1 MDWDFW
7 RMNMNSNIKRRT
19 TLTEDVET
27 FIAPL
32 LSQDKILG
40 LTELQPLIL
49 AESLKE
55 QLKQATP
62 RMINDAGAK
71 LVTIYGEKLILLL
84 NVYLTTLDNM
94 VNYRDG
100 QADQADNATV
110 KLLNELLKQVLFVHL
125 GLPHNRDGRQTPID
139 AGKAAVGLR
148 SIMNVVTSATESAVD
163 ATSIRVYNDILHYYQ
178 SMQVTFGSF
187 WLTLLTRILGIK
199 ATSQSESETL
209 LALAKMADRFD
220 FSKLNNAYTTL
231 LTGDLNLS
239 SFELEKFDASHM
251 TSYQLNLAPD
261 LDAQVMPSAWQM
273 YLDGQWKNDAE
284 TVTFILEW
292 LATHLLLQNPGK
304 VLFLYSPGGSGKT
317 LLLDAIRAMLSPQLT
332 ASVPTD
338 QLDRQFG
345 LEYLLQGDRQTVVRA
360 NLVDENAINKGIDWS
375 KIKRLADVNA
385 VMNVDRKNT
394 SSLLLPMN
402 IQCTF
407 AMNSLNVQTNNV
419 ETTYAVQR
427 KVCLLQFEKSFSK
440 EEMDEGLGQRMIG
453 ELPQLG
459 GVLIQTL
466 KEMKGRGDMV
476 PKESPKMLA
485 DKRKWFANMTKD
497 NSPVASFVTEMIQQV
512 NDESI
517 TRVEL
522 LDAFVAYCMKRDVP
536 KNGFDSPRR
545 FFPELR
551 RVLKNNGIEVVE
563 NNAHTSPKFLNLV
576 ITEESDNEAI

>member
-1 MDWDFW
+1 
-7 RMNMNSNIKRRT
+7 MNSNIKHRT
-19 TLTEDVET
+19 TLAKDVET
-27 FIAPL
+27 FITPL
-32 LSQDKILG
+32 LSQDKIVG
-40 LTELQPLIL
+40 LTEFRPLML
-49 AESLKE
+49 AESLKD
-55 QLKQATP
+55 QLQQANITTL
-62 RMINDAGAK
+62 NDACSK
-71 LVTIYGEKLILLL
+71 LVSIYGEKLISFL
-84 NVYLTTLDNM
+84 NVYLGTLGKKLD
-94 VNYRDG
+94 YRDG
-100 QADQADNATV
+100 HIEQADNATV
-110 KLLNELLKQVLFVHL
+110 QLLNELLKEALFVHL
-125 GLPHNRDGRQTPID
+125 GLPRNRNGHQTPID

-148 SIMNVVTSATESAVD
+148 SLMDVVTLKTESPVD
-163 ATSIRVYNDILHYYQ
+163 ATSVRVYNDRLHYYQ
-178 SMQVTFGSF
+178 ALQSTFGSF

-199 ATSQSESETL
+199 ATIQSEIETL
-209 LALAKMADRFD
+209 LALAKLGEKFD
-220 FSKLNNAYTTL
+220 FSELNKSYTTL

-239 SFELEKFDASHM
+239 TFELEPFDARHM
-251 TSYQLNLAPD
+251 TSYQLNLAPN
-261 LDAQVMPSAWQM
+261 LDAQVMPPAWQM
-273 YLDGQWKNDAE
+273 YLDGQWENDEE
-284 TVTFILEW
+284 TVMFIREW

-360 NLVDENAINKGIDWS
+360 NLVDENSLYKSIDWS
-375 KIKRLADVNA
+375 KIKRLADINA

-402 IQCTF
+402 VQCTF

-427 KVCLLQFEKSFSK
+427 KVCLLRFEKSFSK

-459 GVLIQTL
+459 GLLIQTL

-476 PKESPKMLA
+476 PKESHKMLA
-485 DKRKWFANMTKD
+485 DKKAWFASMTQD
-497 NSPVASFVTEMIQQV
+497 NSPVASFATERLQQK
-512 NDESI
+512 NDESV
-517 TRVEL
+517 TRIEL
-522 LDAFVAYCMKRDVP
+522 LDAFVDYCVKRDIP
-536 KNGFDSPRR
+536 KIGFDSPRR

-563 NNAHTSPKFLNLV
+563 NNSHTSPKFLNLI
-576 ITEESDNEAI
+576 ITGDTDDEAI

>member
-1 MDWDFW
+1 M
-7 RMNMNSNIKRRT
+7 
-19 TLTEDVET
+19 EDVET
-27 FIAPL
+27 FITPL
-32 LSQDKILG
+32 LSQDKIVG
-40 LTELQPLIL
+40 LTEFRPLIL
-49 AESLKE
+49 AESLKD
-55 QLKQATP
+55 QLKQANITTL
-62 RMINDAGAK
+62 NDAGSK
-71 LVTIYGEKLILLL
+71 LVSIYGEKLISFL
-84 NVYLTTLDNM
+84 NVYLGTLGKKLD
-94 VNYRDG
+94 YRDG
-100 QADQADNATV
+100 HIEQADNTAV
-110 KLLNELLKQVLFVHL
+110 QLLNELLKEALFAHL
-125 GLPHNRDGRQTPID
+125 GLPRNRDGHQTPID
-139 AGKAAVGLR
+139 AGKAAIGLR

-178 SMQVTFGSF
+178 ALQSTFGSF

-239 SFELEKFDASHM
+239 TFELEPFNASHM
-251 TSYQLNLAPD
+251 TSYQLNLAPN
-261 LDAQVMPSAWQM
+261 LDAQVIPPAWQM
-273 YLDGQWKNDAE
+273 YLDGQWKNDEE
-284 TVTFILEW
+284 TVTFIREW

-360 NLVDENAINKGIDWS
+360 NLVDENSLYKSIDWS
-375 KIKRLADVNA
+375 KIKRLADINA

-402 IQCTF
+402 VQFTF
-407 AMNSLNVQTNNV
+407 AMNTLGVQTNNV

-427 KVCLLQFEKSFSK
+427 KVCLLRFEKSFSK
-440 EEMDEGLGQRMIG
+440 EEMDEDLGRRMIE

-459 GVLIQTL
+459 GLLIQTL
-466 KEMKGRGDMV
+466 REMKKRDDMT
-476 PKESPKMLA
+476 PRESAKMLA
-485 DKRKWFANMTKD
+485 DKKAWFASMTQD
-497 NSPVASFVTEMIQQV
+497 NSPVASFATERLQQK
-512 NDESI
+512 NDESV
-517 TRVEL
+517 TRIEL
-522 LDAFVAYCMKRDVP
+522 LDAFVDYCVKRDIP

-563 NNAHTSPKFLNLV
+563 NNSHTSPKFLNLI
-576 ITEESDNEAI
+576 ITGDTDDEAI

>member
-1 MDWDFW
+1 M
-7 RMNMNSNIKRRT
+7 
-19 TLTEDVET
+19 EDVET
-27 FIAPL
+27 FITPL
-32 LSQDKILG
+32 LSQDKIVG
-40 LTELQPLIL
+40 LTEFRPLIL
-49 AESLKE
+49 AESLKD
-55 QLKQATP
+55 QLKQANITTL
-62 RMINDAGAK
+62 NDAGSK
-71 LVTIYGEKLILLL
+71 LVSIYGEKLISFL
-84 NVYLTTLDNM
+84 NVYLGTLGKKLD
-94 VNYRDG
+94 YRDG
-100 QADQADNATV
+100 HIEQADNTAV
-110 KLLNELLKQVLFVHL
+110 QLLNELLKEALFAHL
-125 GLPHNRDGRQTPID
+125 GLPRNRDGHQTPID
-139 AGKAAVGLR
+139 AGKAAIGLR

-178 SMQVTFGSF
+178 ALQSTFGSF

-239 SFELEKFDASHM
+239 TFELEPFNASHM
-251 TSYQLNLAPD
+251 TSYQLNLAPN
-261 LDAQVMPSAWQM
+261 LDAQVIPPAWQM
-273 YLDGQWKNDAE
+273 YLDGQWKNDEE
-284 TVTFILEW
+284 TVTFIREW

-360 NLVDENAINKGIDWS
+360 NLVDETDINKGIDWS
-375 KIKRLADVNA
+375 KIKRLADINA

-402 IQCTF
+402 VQCTF

-427 KVCLLQFEKSFSK
+427 KVCLLKFEKSFSK
-440 EEMDEGLGQRMIG
+440 EEMDEDLGRRMIE

-459 GVLIQTL
+459 GLLIQNL
-466 KEMKGRGDMV
+466 REMKKRDDMT
-476 PKESPKMLA
+476 PRESAKMLA
-485 DKRKWFANMTKD
+485 DKKAWFASMTQD
-497 NSPVASFVTEMIQQV
+497 NSPVASFATERLQQK
-512 NDESI
+512 NDESV
-517 TRVEL
+517 TRIEL
-522 LDAFVAYCMKRDVP
+522 LDAFVDYCVKRDIP

-563 NNAHTSPKFLNLV
+563 NNSHTSPKFLNLI
-576 ITEESDNEAI
+576 ITGDTDDEAI

>member
-1 MDWDFW
+1 
-7 RMNMNSNIKRRT
+7 MNSNIKHRT
-19 TLTEDVET
+19 TLAEDVET
-27 FIAPL
+27 FITPL
-32 LSQDKILG
+32 LSQDKIIR
-40 LTELQPLIL
+40 LTELKSITINDT
-49 AESLKE
+49 LKE
-55 QLKQATP
+55 QLEQATP
-62 RMINDAGAK
+62 SMINDAGAK
-71 LVTIYGEKLILLL
+71 LVTIYGEKLISFL
-84 NVYLTTLDNM
+84 NVYLGTLGKKLD
-94 VNYRDG
+94 YRDG
-100 QADQADNATV
+100 HIEQADNTAV
-110 KLLNELLKQVLFVHL
+110 QLLNELLKEALFAHL
-125 GLPHNRDGRQTPID
+125 GLPRNRDGHQTPID
-139 AGKAAVGLR
+139 AGKAAIGLR

-209 LALAKMADRFD
+209 LALAKMADRCH

-239 SFELEKFDASHM
+239 TFELEPFDASHM
-251 TSYQLNLAPD
+251 TSYQLNLAPN
-261 LDAQVMPSAWQM
+261 LDAQVIPPAWQM
-273 YLDGQWKNDAE
+273 YLDGQWKNDEE
-284 TVTFILEW
+284 TVTFIREW

-304 VLFLYSPGGSGKT
+304 VLFIYSPGGSGKT

-360 NLVDENAINKGIDWS
+360 NLVDENAINKGIDWA
-375 KIKRLADVNA
+375 KIKRLADINA

-402 IQCTF
+402 VQCTF
-407 AMNSLNVQTNNV
+407 AMNTLDVQINNV

-427 KVCLLQFEKSFSK
+427 KVCLLRFEKSFSK
-440 EEMDEGLGQRMIG
+440 EEMDEDLGRRMIE

-459 GVLIQTL
+459 GLLIQTL
-466 KEMKGRGDMV
+466 REMKKRDDMT
-476 PKESPKMLA
+476 PRESVKMLA
-485 DKRKWFANMTKD
+485 DKKAWFASMTQD
-497 NSPVASFVTEMIQQV
+497 NSPVASFATERLQQK
-512 NDESI
+512 NDESV
-517 TRVEL
+517 TRIEL
-522 LDAFVAYCMKRDVP
+522 LDAFVDYCVKRDIP

-563 NNAHTSPKFLNLV
+563 NNSHTSPKFLNLI
-576 ITEESDNEAI
+576 ITGDTDDEAI